1 MIMKKI
7 LTLALCL
14 TAVGSMSAQKESVD
28 QASKLSGKID
38 KIAEARAL
46 INQAKENPATANDVR
61 TYYVA
66 GKIEFDAFDEA
77 FKKRAINPED
87 PAVNILDMGME
98 LINGYNE
105 FLKALPLDSVPN
117 DKGQIKPKHSKD
129 MVGKIN
135 SHHNDYFNY
144 GGEMFNNKHYY
155 PEAYDAFMIYGD
167 IASQPWADK
176 NIQAVPDSMVAL
188 AYHYAGIGAFS
199 GNNLN
204 DALKAFGKARK
215 AGITDPQNYVY
226 EIACWQN
233 LVLRDSTL
241 EETAKREIENVAREG
256 YNNFGISNPLFINNL
271 VNSLLQQNRY
281 DDAVALISEQ
291 LGKTP
296 NQPFLYGL
304 RGYVNDRKGDDE
316 ASIADYRKA
325 ADFENADIET
335 LKNASKKIYTTGT
348 VKWNAIEGNQPEAR
362 QNVKTNYF
370 EAAKA
375 IAERAKAL
383 DPSDSDVQYILDN
396 INYAL
401 ETYF

>member
-1 MIMKKI
+1 MKKI

-14 TAVGSMSAQKESVD
+14 TAVGSMSAQKENVD
-28 QASKLSGKID
+28 QAAKMSGKID
-38 KIAEARAL
+38 KIADARAL

-66 GKIEFDAFDEA
+66 GKLEFDAFDEA
-77 FKKRAINPED
+77 FKKRAINPDD
-87 PAVNILDMGME
+87 PAVNTIDMGTE

-117 DKGQIKPKHSKD
+117 EKGQIKPKHSKD
-129 MVGKIN
+129 MVAKIN
-135 SHHNDYFNY
+135 GHHNDYFNY

-155 PEAYDAFMIYGD
+155 PEAYNAFMIYGD
-167 IASQPWADK
+167 IPSQPWADK
-176 NIQAVPDSMVAL
+176 AVKAVPDSMVAL

-199 GNNLN
+199 GNDLN
-204 DALKAFGKARK
+204 AALKAFEKARK

-241 EETAKREIENVAREG
+241 ENKAKTEIEKVARDG
-256 YNNFGISNPLFINNL
+256 YDKFGISNPLFINNL

-281 DDAVALISEQ
+281 DDVVALIGSQ
-291 LGKTP
+291 LDKTP
-296 NQPFLYGL
+296 DQAFLYGL
-304 RGYVNDRKGDDE
+304 RGYVYDRKGDDE
-316 ASIADYRKA
+316 ASLADYRKA
-325 ADFENADIET
+325 AAIDTADIET
-335 LKNASKKIYTTGT
+335 LKNAAKKIYTSGT
-348 VKWNAIEGNQPEAR
+348 EKWNAIEGNQPEAR
-362 QNVKTNYF
+362 NDVKVNYF

-375 IAERAKAL
+375 IAERAQQM
-383 DPSDSDVQYILDN
+383 DPADSDVQYILEN

>member
-1 MIMKKI
+1 MKKI

-14 TAVGSMSAQKESVD
+14 TAVGSMSAQKENVD
-28 QASKLSGKID
+28 QAAKMSGKID
-38 KIAEARAL
+38 KIADARAL

-66 GKIEFDAFDEA
+66 GKLEFDAFDEA
-77 FKKRAINPED
+77 FKKRAINPDD
-87 PAVNILDMGME
+87 PAVNTLDMGTE

-117 DKGQIKPKHSKD
+117 EKGQIKPKHSKD
-129 MVGKIN
+129 MVSKIN
-135 SHHNDYFNY
+135 GHHNDYFNY

-155 PEAYDAFMIYGD
+155 PEAYNAFMIYGD
-167 IASQPWADK
+167 IPSQPWADK
-176 NIQAVPDSMVAL
+176 AVKAVPDSMVAL

-199 GNNLN
+199 GNDLN
-204 DALKAFGKARK
+204 AALKAFEKARN

-241 EETAKREIENVAREG
+241 ENKAKTEIENVARDG
-256 YNNFGISNPLFINNL
+256 YEKFGISNPLFINNL
-271 VNSLLQQNRY
+271 VNSLLQQSRY
-281 DDAVALISEQ
+281 DDVVALIGNQ
-291 LGKTP
+291 LDKTP
-296 NQPFLYGL
+296 DQAFLYGL
-304 RGYVNDRKGDDE
+304 RGYVYDRKGDDE
-316 ASIADYRKA
+316 ASLADYRKA
-325 ADFENADIET
+325 ASIETADIET
-335 LKNASKKIYTTGT
+335 LKNAAKKIYTTGT
-348 VKWNAIEGNQPEAR
+348 EKWNAIEGNQPEAR
-362 QNVKTNYF
+362 NDVKVNYF

-375 IAERAKAL
+375 IAERAQQM
-383 DPSDSDVQYILDN
+383 DPADSDVQYILEN